1 MLSLIQICITTV
13 TPIPFTC
20 SPGQSQI
27 YFLSLWIYLFWTFH
41 MTGII
46 QYVAFCNWLISFSIK
61 FSRSIHVAASFR
73 LSLLFFFF
81 FSSTSL
87 LLPTRDPPPSCTHAQ
102 SCNPMDC
109 SQPGSSIHGLFQ
121 ARILEWVAISFSRDF
136 ITFYVTVIFHCTSI
150 PYFAYSLITW
160 WSFGSLLLGY
170 HE

>member
-73 LSLLFFFF
+73 LSLVFFFF
-81 FSSTSL
+81 FFISTSL
-87 LLPTRDPPPSCTHAQ
+87 LLPTLHPHAHMFSHVTPWTAASQ
-102 SCNPMDC
+102 APLSMD
-109 SQPGSSIHGLFQ
+109 
-121 ARILEWVAISFSRDF
+121 FSRQE
-136 ITFYVTVIFHCTSI
+136 Y
-150 PYFAYSLITW
+150 
-160 WSFGSLLLGY
+160 WSGLPFPSPGTSLLFMSR
-170 HE
+170 